1 MSGYV
6 TNGVP
11 NFTGVLT
18 GIETVLMD
26 TELTAGLAPQCI
38 AVQTNQLRA
47 RQYQQSSPLTGATVQ
62 TLQSV
67 SIVQVTPAGAI
78 AALTLVLPAAPV
90 VDGQI
95 VKLFST
101 QIITTLTINPSAGQ
115 TINGA
120 AVTTLATANSSVEYI
135 YQASNSTWYRIG

>member
-18 GIETVLMD
+18 GNETVLMD
-26 TELTAGLAPQCI
+26 TELGAGLAPQCI

-62 TLQSV
+62 TPQSV
-67 SIVQVTPAGAI
+67 HLVQVTPAGTI
-78 AALTLVLPAAPV
+78 AALTWVLPAAPV
-90 VDGQI
+90 VDGQV

-101 QIITTLTINPSAGQ
+101 QIITSLTINPSAGQ

-120 AVTTLATANSSVEYI
+120 AVTSLATANTGVEYV
-135 YQASNSTWYRIG
+135 YSAANSTWYRVG

>member
-11 NFTGVLT
+11 VYAAPLTGV
-18 GIETVLMD
+18 ETALMD
-26 TELTAGLAPQCI
+26 TELGQGLAPQTI

-47 RQYQQSSPLTGATVQ
+47 RQYQQSSPLTGATVT

-67 SIVQVTPAGAI
+67 SLVQVTPAGTL
-78 AALTLVLPAAPV
+78 AALTWVLPAAPV
-90 VDGQI
+90 VDGQV

-101 QIITTLTINPSAGQ
+101 QILTSLTINPSAGQ

-120 AVTTLATANSSVEYI
+120 AVTTLATANSGVEYV
-135 YQASNSTWYRIG
+135 YQASNSTWYRAG

>member
-11 NFTGVLT
+11 VYTGVLT
-18 GIETVLMD
+18 GNETVLMD

-67 SIVQVTPAGAI
+67 SIVQVTPAGTI
-78 AALTLVLPAAPV
+78 AALTWVLPAAPV
-90 VDGQI
+90 VDGQV

-101 QIITTLTINPSAGQ
+101 QIITALTINASAGQ

-120 AVTTLATANSSVEYI
+120 AVTSLAAANTGVEYI
-135 YQASNSTWYRIG
+135 YSAATSTWYRIG